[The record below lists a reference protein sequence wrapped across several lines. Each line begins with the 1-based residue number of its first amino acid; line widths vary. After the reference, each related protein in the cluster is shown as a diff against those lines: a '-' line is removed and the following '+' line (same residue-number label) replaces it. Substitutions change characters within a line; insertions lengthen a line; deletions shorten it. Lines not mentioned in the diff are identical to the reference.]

1 MISFRKRFLKLF
13 SVMYSEERGTTKLA
27 KIKEQEIFVNPYV
40 IQMDKFADSL
50 QHLSKTF
57 LNMEAYKGTLSR
69 EEIDEMFEKVTGNVC
84 AGCERRGE
92 CLGEKHSVTYQ
103 MMYEILC
110 AAEEYGAEL
119 NMELKRR
126 LKRQCLFAPR
136 FLRESLEEFENAK
149 QTLMWNHRLVQARE
163 GYARQLTSFAKM
175 IQYTTRELDAG
186 IFQDDHLEKRIKA
199 ALKKEN
205 VKLLS
210 VVFYMTQQGK
220 YEVHLT
226 VKAMKGRVVL
236 AKDVAFLV
244 GKCIGRTMI
253 PRQGERLVI
262 GEEYGTIACMEGAK
276 FQTLQGVAR
285 IGKGLEEIS
294 GDTFLMKDLP
304 GGRKGV
310 ALSDGMGSGEEAF
323 RDSTMVVEMLE
334 ELLEAGFPVETAV
347 QMMNTALVT
356 GREEVKFCTLDVCLF
371 DLYQGSCE
379 FVKAGASATFIK
391 RKKEVEKIESTTLP
405 IGVVQNIELD
415 REERNLESGEYVI
428 MMTDGVMDALPEGAQ
443 EEKLVEFIRET
454 DIVNPTKFARGILS
468 QVLKSSGGMPMDDMT
483 VLVIGIWGLS

>member
-1 MISFRKRFLKLF
+1 MPI
-13 SVMYSEERGTTKLA
+13 
-27 KIKEQEIFVNPYV
+27 
-40 IQMDKFADSL
+40 
-50 QHLSKTF
+50 H
-57 LNMEAYKGTLSR
+57 
-69 EEIDEMFEKVTGNVC
+69 EKVTGNVC

-149 QTLMWNHRLVQARE
+149 QILMWNHRLVQ
-163 GYARQLTSFAKM
+163 AKM

-428 MMTDGVMDALPEGAQ
+428 MVTDGVMDALPEGAQ

-454 DIVNPTKFARGILS
+454 DIVNPTEFARGILS

>member
-1 MISFRKRFLKLF
+1 M
-13 SVMYSEERGTTKLA
+13 A

-149 QTLMWNHRLVQARE
+149 QILMWNHRLVQARE

-205 VKLLS
+205 
-210 VVFYMTQQGK
+210 
-220 YEVHLT
+220 
-226 VKAMKGRVVL
+226 
-236 AKDVAFLV
+236 
-244 GKCIGRTMI
+244 
-253 PRQGERLVI
+253 
-262 GEEYGTIACMEGAK
+262 
-276 FQTLQGVAR
+276 
-285 IGKGLEEIS
+285 
-294 GDTFLMKDLP
+294 
-304 GGRKGV
+304 
-310 ALSDGMGSGEEAF
+310 
-323 RDSTMVVEMLE
+323 
-334 ELLEAGFPVETAV
+334 
-347 QMMNTALVT
+347 
-356 GREEVKFCTLDVCLF
+356 VCLF

-428 MMTDGVMDALPEGAQ
+428 MVTDGVMDALPEGAQ
-443 EEKLVEFIRET
+443 EEKIVEFIRET
-454 DIVNPTKFARGILS
+454 DIVNPTEFARGILS